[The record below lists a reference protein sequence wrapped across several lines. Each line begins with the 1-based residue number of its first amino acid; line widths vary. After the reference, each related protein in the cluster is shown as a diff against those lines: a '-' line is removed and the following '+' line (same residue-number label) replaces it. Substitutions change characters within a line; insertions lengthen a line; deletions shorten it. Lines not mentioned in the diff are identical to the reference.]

1 MFCRNKIVK
10 NRIGQRGGNHL
21 ILITTPQ
28 AKAIILCLQASAVS
42 IYTDAPTESYAPM
55 HLGIC
60 NLNWSRA
67 LRCIAVWTI
76 QACQCNA
83 LLVHQCAN
91 APMHQWTNTPMHQR
105 PKKSQLSGWQT
116 FTRKNFPDEVRKLFS
131 RHVCQKHVNRF
142 ATCTKARTLICDMF
156 YYTASPLKVY
166 IHLLKHIQK
175 RDW

>member
-1 MFCRNKIVK
+1 MFSWFWPFRWSHRSSRLGQTLPTCARSYHHFFAVNEFKSQLLS
-10 NRIGQRGGNHL
+10 NYRILQRWESQQL
-21 ILITTPQ
+21 
-28 AKAIILCLQASAVS
+28 VS
-42 IYTDAPTESYAPM
+42 P
-55 HLGIC
+55 
-60 NLNWSRA
+60 
-67 LRCIAVWTI
+67 
-76 QACQCNA
+76 
-83 LLVHQCAN
+83 
-91 APMHQWTNTPMHQR
+91 QWTTLPSCFTTTMSSSTKLSSSEELTYSRQR

-131 RHVCQKHVNRF
+131 RHVCQKRVNRF